1 MHNMNMKTNEEI
13 LSEISLTRNYAERT
27 EKCYRTVI
35 NNYTSFTDK
44 PLWELIS
51 EAEEEEKKG
60 IRWKDRKLKQRLMDY
75 RQYLYDNYLLSTA
88 NSNLMRIKSV
98 YKFYEIEVHQ
108 LPYLGMQNVNL
119 NAPLTFNDL
128 PTREVIDHAIQ
139 MSSPLLKAIILFISS
154 SGCGRAE
161 TLNLKIG
168 DFIESVQEYTYETNI
183 YKVIN
188 DLHQRNDIVPMF
200 KLKRQKTNQ
209 YYYTFCSPEAT
220 NAIMDYLL
228 TRNQALTPEHKLFKI
243 DKKYLGQQLGAI
255 NNQLGLGK
263 RGGFNR
269 LRCHML
275 RKYHASN
282 LSNEDNSLT
291 EKDIDFLQGRSDSK
305 TRQSYFFTDEKK
317 LKRRYCESM
326 NAITIY
332 NQYNTICDTQGNIFI
347 EVYDPKDEI
356 VPLQER
362 VVQLGKENSLLRTE
376 NKNMRDEIKA
386 EARKVFL
393 ELLREN
399 DIEL

>member
-1 MHNMNMKTNEEI
+1 MNMKTNEEI
-13 LSEISLTRNYAERT
+13 LDEISLTRNYAPRT
-27 EKCYRTVI
+27 QKSYRTVI
-35 NNYTSFTDK
+35 NNYTSFTEK

-75 RQYLYDNYLLSTA
+75 RQYLYENYLLSTA
-88 NSNLMRIKSV
+88 NSNLMRVKSI
-98 YKFYEIEVHQ
+98 YKFYEIEVHP
-108 LPYLGMQNVNL
+108 LPYLSNRNVSL
-119 NAPLTFNDL
+119 PAPLTYNDL
-128 PTREVIDHAIQ
+128 PSKEVLDHAIQ
-139 MSSPLLKAIILFISS
+139 LSSPLLKAIILFISS

-161 TLNLKIG
+161 TLNLTIK

-188 DLHQRNDIVPMF
+188 SLQQRNDIVPMF

-220 NAIMDYLL
+220 TSIMDYLL

-243 DKKYLGQQLGAI
+243 DKKYLGYQMGVI
-255 NNQLGLGK
+255 NAQLGLGK
-263 RGGFNR
+263 KAGFNR

-291 EKDIDFLQGRSDSK
+291 EKDIDFLQGRSDTR

-317 LKRRYCESM
+317 LKRRYAESM
-326 NAITIY
+326 NAVTIY
-332 NQYNTICDTQGNIFI
+332 NQYNTLCDTQGNIFV
-347 EVYDPKDEI
+347 EVYDPKDEV

-362 VVQLGKENSLLRTE
+362 VVQLDKENHLLRAET
-376 NKNMRDEIKA
+376 KNMRDEIKA

>member
-1 MHNMNMKTNEEI
+1 MNMKTNEEI
-13 LSEISLTRNYAERT
+13 LAEISTARNYVKRT
-27 EKCYRTVI
+27 TKTYRTVI
-35 NNYTSFTDK
+35 NNYTSFTGK

-88 NSNLMRIKSV
+88 NGNLMRVKSI
-98 YKFYEIEVHQ
+98 YKFYEIEIHP
-108 LPYLGMQNVNL
+108 LPYIGNRNVNL
-119 NAPLTFNDL
+119 PVPLTFNDL

-139 MSSPLLKAIILFISS
+139 LSTPLLKAIILFISS

-161 TLNLKIG
+161 TLSLKVC
-168 DFIESVQEYTYETNI
+168 DFVESVQEYTHQTDI
-183 YKVIN
+183 YKVISE
-188 DLHQRNDIVPMF
+188 LHQRNDIVPMF

-220 NAIMDYLL
+220 TSIMDYLL
-228 TRNQALTPEHKLFKI
+228 TRNQMLTPEHKLFKI
-243 DKKYLGQQLGAI
+243 DKKYLADQLGVI

-282 LSNEDNSLT
+282 LSNEDNTLT

-326 NAITIY
+326 NAVTIY
-332 NQYNTICDTQGNIFI
+332 NQYNTLCDTQGNIFV
-347 EVYDPKDEI
+347 EVYDPKDEV
-356 VPLQER
+356 VPLQEK
-362 VVQLGKENSLLRTE
+362 VVKLDKENHMLRAE

>member
-1 MHNMNMKTNEEI
+1 MNMKTNEEI
-13 LSEISLTRNYAERT
+13 LDEISLTRNYAPRT
-27 EKCYRTVI
+27 QKSYRTVI
-35 NNYTSFTDK
+35 NNYTSFTEK

-75 RQYLYDNYLLSTA
+75 RQYLYENYLLSTA
-88 NSNLMRIKSV
+88 NSNLMRVKSI
-98 YKFYEIEVHQ
+98 YKFYEIEVHP
-108 LPYLGMQNVNL
+108 LPYLSNRNVSL
-119 NAPLTFNDL
+119 PAPLTYNDL
-128 PTREVIDHAIQ
+128 PSKEVLDHAIQ
-139 MSSPLLKAIILFISS
+139 LSSPLLKAIILFISS

-161 TLNLKIG
+161 TLNLTIK

-188 DLHQRNDIVPMF
+188 SLQQRNDIVPMF

-209 YYYTFCSPEAT
+209 SYYTFCSPEAT
-220 NAIMDYLL
+220 TSIMDYLL

-243 DKKYLGQQLGAI
+243 DKKYLGYQMGVI
-255 NNQLGLGK
+255 NAQLGLGK
-263 RGGFNR
+263 KAGFNR

-291 EKDIDFLQGRSDSK
+291 EKDIDFLQGRSDTR

-317 LKRRYCESM
+317 LKRRYAESM
-326 NAITIY
+326 NAVTIY
-332 NQYNTICDTQGNIFI
+332 NQYNTLCDTQGNIFV
-347 EVYDPKDEI
+347 EVYDPKDEV

-362 VVQLGKENSLLRTE
+362 VVQLDKENHLLRAET
-376 NKNMRDEIKA
+376 KNMRDEIKA